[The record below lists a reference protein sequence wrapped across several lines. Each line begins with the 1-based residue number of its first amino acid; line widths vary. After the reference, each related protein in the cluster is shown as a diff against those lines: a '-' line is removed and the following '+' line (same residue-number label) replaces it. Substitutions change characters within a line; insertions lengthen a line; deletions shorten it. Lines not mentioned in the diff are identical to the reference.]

1 MTGFGMPGSPV
12 LAYLAASASERT
24 GYPGINQPMWLPS
37 ASVTSTP
44 GRPLS
49 SLGVGLSGR
58 NQVAASKYPT
68 SPFSM
73 TAKRSRTGA
82 SDDTDDVATPSALTA
97 TGALEPRTTNN
108 MVTATTAAATTAAP
122 TATRRITRQVC
133 HRPTVAASPLRAG
146 MEARERHLSS
156 Y

>member
-44 GRPLS
+44 SRPFS

-58 NQVAASKYPT
+58 NQLAASKYQR

-73 TAKRSRTGA
+73 TGTRSRAGA
-82 SDDTDDVATPSALTA
+82 SDDTDDFATPAARTA
-97 TGALEPRTTNN
+97 AGALEPRTINN
-108 MVTATTAAATTAAP
+108 MATATTAAA
-122 TATRRITRQVC
+122 
-133 HRPTVAASPLRAG
+133 
-146 MEARERHLSS
+146 
-156 Y
+156 

>member
-12 LAYLAASASERT
+12 LAYFAASASERT

-44 GRPLS
+44 RPLS

-58 NQVAASKYPT
+58 NQLAASKYPT

-73 TAKRSRTGA
+73 TRTRSRGGA

-108 MVTATTAAATTAAP
+108 MATATTAAATTATP
-122 TATRRITRQVC
+122 T
-133 HRPTVAASPLRAG
+133 
-146 MEARERHLSS
+146 
-156 Y
+156 